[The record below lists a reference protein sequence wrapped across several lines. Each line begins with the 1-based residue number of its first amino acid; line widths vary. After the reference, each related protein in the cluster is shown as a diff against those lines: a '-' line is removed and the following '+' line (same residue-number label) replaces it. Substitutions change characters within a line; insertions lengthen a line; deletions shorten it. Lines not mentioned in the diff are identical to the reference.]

1 MALEL
6 PMTQAEAAA
15 LQTRMM
21 RDQAATM
28 RAQRELC
35 ELNLETARTLAEMQ
49 LEEQRHKLNA
59 ARAVWQREVV
69 ELEHRIAS
77 NRADSDEAAE
87 VRAWRAKNRA
97 RSSLEDA
104 LETLREQME
113 QAAQHGGT
121 AELERQLE
129 PWVKQLLAGSEG

>member
-15 LQTRMM
+15 LQTRIM
-21 RDQAATM
+21 REQAATM

-35 ELNLETARTLAEMQ
+35 ELNLETARALSEMQ
-49 LEEQRHKLNA
+49 LEEQRAKLNA
-59 ARAVWQREVV
+59 SRAVCERELL

-77 NRADSDEAAE
+77 NRADADEAAE
-87 VRAWRAKNRA
+87 VREWRAQNRA

-113 QAAQHGGT
+113 HAAQ
-121 AELERQLE
+121 LVE
-129 PWVKQLLAGSEG
+129 PLTSSGNLSRG

>member
-1 MALEL
+1 MPIEMPL
-6 PMTQAEAAA
+6 TQAEAAM
-15 LQTRMM
+15 LQNRMM
-21 RDQAATM
+21 RDQAATLK
-28 RAQRELC
+28 AQRELC
-35 ELNLETARTLAEMQ
+35 ELNLETARELAEMQ
-49 LEEQRHKLNA
+49 LEEQRHKLGA
-59 ARAVWQREVV
+59 ARAVCQREVL

-77 NRADSDEAAE
+77 NRADAEEAAE
-87 VRAWRAKNRA
+87 VREWRARNRA

-113 QAAQHGGT
+113 RASEHGGT